1 MEKTN
6 VKKRGIAAIFALCP
20 VRHILLLMSLVLICA
35 HLITRQNHELCVY
48 LSDNFV
54 RPVHFALTKFYA
66 HVRFSVAEL
75 MIAAAVIAI
84 IIWLAL
90 SVIKLVRGGERLK
103 RLYRMFVMLLMAV
116 CLFYSGFCVLW
127 GEYFYGDDFM
137 TVSGLK
143 NEQISVDELQSVTEY
158 FAEKANEYS
167 MLVARDENGRYC
179 ADRRDILARSATIYK
194 NVEREMPCLAGPEV
208 PAKGIFFS
216 RIMSY
221 IDFTGFFFPY
231 TAEANVNTD
240 FPLPLFPSTVTHEL
254 AHLRGVAKEQEANFV
269 AVLSAMESGD
279 ADFCYSAALLAYT
292 HLGNALYSADYETWE
307 GVYNGL
313 NENVRADL
321 LEGNAY
327 WRQFRTPVQKVSN
340 TVYENF
346 MYSYDQK
353 LGLKSYGACV
363 DLLVNY
369 YIDKI

>member
-1 MEKTN
+1 MEKTS

-20 VRHILLLMSLVLICA
+20 VRHTLLLVSLVLICA
-35 HLITRQNHELCVY
+35 HLLTRQNHALCVY
-48 LSDNFV
+48 LSNNFV
-54 RPVHFALTKFYA
+54 RPVHFVLTRFYA

-84 IIWLAL
+84 LIWLVL
-90 SVIKLVRGGERLK
+90 SLIKFVRGGDRVK
-103 RLYRMFVMLLMAV
+103 CVYRMLVTLLMAA
-116 CLFYSGFCVLW
+116 CIFYSGFCVLW

-143 NEQISVDELQSVTEY
+143 NEEISVDELQAVTQY
-158 FAEKANEYS
+158 FARKANEYS
-167 MLVARDENGRYC
+167 PLVERDANGRYC
-179 ADRRDILARSATIYK
+179 ADRKDILARSATVYK
-194 NVEREMPCLAGPEV
+194 NVEREMPCLAGPDV

-221 IDFTGFFFPY
+221 TDFTGFFFPY

-269 AVLSAMESGD
+269 AVLAAMESGD
-279 ADFCYSAALLAYT
+279 ADYCYSAALLAYT
-292 HLGNALYSADYETWE
+292 HLGNALYSADYEAWE
-307 GVYNGL
+307 SVYKSL
-313 NENVRADL
+313 DENVQADL
-321 LEGNAY
+321 MEGNAY
-327 WRQFRTPVQKVSN
+327 WKQFKTPVQTVSN

>member
-6 VKKRGIAAIFALCP
+6 IKKRGIAAIFALCP
-20 VRHILLLMSLVLICA
+20 VRHILLLAAAVLICA
-35 HLITRQNHELCVY
+35 HLITRQNHALCVY
-48 LSDNFV
+48 LSNSFV
-54 RPVHFALTKFYA
+54 RPAHFALTKFYA
-66 HVRFSVAEL
+66 NFHFSVAEL
-75 MIAAAVIAI
+75 MLALAVIAI
-84 IIWLAL
+84 LVWLVL
-90 SVIKLVRGGERLK
+90 SVVGLIREGERLK
-103 RLYRMFVMLLMAV
+103 RLYKMFITLLMAV
-116 CLFYSGFCVLW
+116 SIFYSGFCVLW

-143 NEQISVDELQSVTEY
+143 NEQISVDELQAVTEY

-167 MLVARDENGRYC
+167 VLVARDENGRYC
-179 ADRRDILARSATIYK
+179 ADRKDILARSATVYK
-194 NVEREMPCLAGPEV
+194 NIEHEMPCLVGPEV

-221 IDFTGFFFPY
+221 LDFTGFFFPY

-269 AVLSAMESGD
+269 AVLSAMASND
-279 ADFCYSAALLAYT
+279 PDYCYSAAMLAYT
-292 HLGNALYSADYETWE
+292 HLGNALYSADYEAWMN
-307 GVYNGL
+307 VYEGL
-313 NENVRADL
+313 NDSVKADFN
-321 LEGNAY
+321 EGNSY
-327 WRQFRTPVQKVSN
+327 WKQFRTPVQKVSN